1 MLKKS
6 LGGWKGVLSSGLKH
20 NSDHQAS
27 AVNAE
32 RRVVIPINSF
42 VSYLSRVHSFFFF
55 LNVTTVSVYKWEK
68 LQLV

>member
-42 VSYLSRVHSFFFF
+42 VSYLTLVHFFF
-55 LNVTTVSVYKWEK
+55 NVTTVSCTNEK
-68 LQLV
+68 NYSW